1 MDYYQ
6 GYDDAMTQARVS
18 RNTGL
23 FGFIGRI
30 IFSLLYAA
38 FIYVP
43 LLMLGYWTANTM
55 STVYSNDIIIKSGLT
70 VGFAYLFF
78 AFVYFMKGL
87 LIGFRTS
94 KRFAWIL
101 ICAICVI
108 MTAGSQSLVA
118 QSFLENFFSSRN
130 VSNYLVWSW
139 AGAGVVALVICSH
152 YQFLTNVAPR
162 SIFWSYQLGFNFS
175 KVKAAKNENSLP
187 QKSVSFFENGP
198 MKVTY
203 KK

>member
-6 GYDDAMTQARVS
+6 GYDDAMAQARVS
-18 RNTGL
+18 RNTG
-23 FGFIGRI
+23 FIGRLI
-30 IFSLLYAA
+30 LSILYAA

-43 LLMLGYWTANTM
+43 LLMLGYWTANKI
-55 STVYSNDIIIKSGLT
+55 STLYSNDMIIKFGLT
-70 VGFAYLFF
+70 IGFAYLFF
-78 AFVYFMKGL
+78 AFVYFIKGL

-94 KRFAWIL
+94 NRSAWIL
-101 ICAICVI
+101 IWAICIIV
-108 MTAGSQSLVA
+108 TAGSQSLIA
-118 QSFLENFFSSRN
+118 QSILANFFSSRSI
-130 VSNYLVWSW
+130 SNSLVWSW
-139 AGAGVVALVICSH
+139 MGAGVIALVICSH

-175 KVKAAKNENSLP
+175 KLQLTQNENSLP
-187 QKSVSFFENGP
+187 QKSVSFFENVP